1 MKAHPESR
9 RPDDLLERYTSPF
22 REFGWLGGL
31 LYAADR
37 ALSRVLPFV
46 RVYCYDLMMQPVP
59 DAELLARRHRQRL
72 MLREIRNGDPEVDL
86 MPALDHIKK
95 TRFAQHAVCLG
106 AFRGETFVGYIWF
119 SFRRHEEDEVRCTYE
134 LSPPGEAVFDFD
146 LYIFPA
152 HRMGLAFAGI
162 WNEANRYLRS
172 RGIRHSYSRLTR
184 FNLPSRRAH
193 AQLGAK
199 RIGSAVF
206 LRAGPLEMMAATVP
220 PYLHVSL
227 RRSHRVRLR
236 LHPPPSDRARCGIP
250 AAHAGRP

>member
-1 MKAHPESR
+1 M
-9 RPDDLLERYTSPF
+9 
-22 REFGWLGGL
+22 
-31 LYAADR
+31 LYSVDR
-37 ALSRVLPFV
+37 VLSRVLPSV

-59 DAELLARRHRQRL
+59 DAELLTRRRQPRL
-72 MLREIRNGDPEVDL
+72 TLREIRSGDPEVAL
-86 MPALDHIKK
+86 MPALDEIKK

-106 AFRGETFVGYIWF
+106 AFRGEAFVGFIWF

-152 HRMGLAFAGI
+152 HRLGLAFVGI

-193 AQLGAK
+193 GQLGA
-199 RIGSAVF
+199 RRLGSAVF
-206 LRAGPLEMMAATVP
+206 LRAGLVEMMAATVP
-220 PYLHVSL
+220 PYVHVSL
-227 RRSHRVRLR
+227 WRSHRVHLR
-236 LHPPPSDRARCGIP
+236 LHPPPSGRAGCGIP